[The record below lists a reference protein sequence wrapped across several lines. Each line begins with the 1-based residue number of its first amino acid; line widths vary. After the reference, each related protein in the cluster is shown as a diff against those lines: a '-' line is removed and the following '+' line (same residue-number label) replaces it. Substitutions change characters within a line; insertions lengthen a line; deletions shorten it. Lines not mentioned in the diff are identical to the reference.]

1 MSDIEPSKLSL
12 LRDLP
17 RKNLTPEQQLEAI
30 RKVQAQ
36 AEQRVKLGMQL
47 FKAAEA
53 RMSSQQDMVDK
64 FRAEQNALRDQV
76 QQDVA
81 KTLQDYDQWVGRI
94 DESFT
99 HAIQR
104 LEERLDGLDKSVA
117 ESDQRVEKMLER
129 AEGMLEQTR
138 YLLEKAKRT
147 PRDASSAAAAAGT
160 AATTAAGP
168 AVAQH
173 AEPSQPNQ
181 QPDPAPASS
190 TTGSEAAE
198 ASPTVHA
205 EPSASLP
212 PVQGDAGNPPMEAAP
227 SETEQE
233 KVYSRLLDQLR
244 RCAEE
249 GPSSEAA

>member
-1 MSDIEPSKLSL
+1 MGFAVSDVEPSKLSL

-17 RKNLTPEQQLEAI
+17 RKHLSPEQQLEAVK
-30 RKVQAQ
+30 KVQAQ

-53 RMSSQQDMVDK
+53 RLASQQEMVDK
-64 FRAEQNALRDQV
+64 FRAEQNTLRDQI

-104 LEERLDGLDKSVA
+104 LEERLDGLEKSVA
-117 ESDQRVEKMLER
+117 ESDQRVRKMLER
-129 AEGMLEQTR
+129 AEGMIEQTR
-138 YLLEKAKRT
+138 YLLENERGTPHPPHQAMASAAPSEPTPTPQPPQRKA
-147 PRDASSAAAAAGT
+147 PQAVPPGDASR
-160 AATTAAGP
+160 
-168 AVAQH
+168 
-173 AEPSQPNQ
+173 
-181 QPDPAPASS
+181 
-190 TTGSEAAE
+190 
-198 ASPTVHA
+198 VHA
-205 EPSASLP
+205 EPSAPLP
-212 PVQGDAGNPPMEAAP
+212 PTGGETEPAAPP

-244 RCAEE
+244 RYADE
-249 GPSSEAA
+249 GPTSEAA

>member
-1 MSDIEPSKLSL
+1 MSEIEPSKLSL

-53 RMSSQQDMVDK
+53 RMASQQDMVDK

-138 YLLEKAKRT
+138 YLLKKAKRT
-147 PRDASSAAAAAGT
+147 PAEASPTAAA
-160 AATTAAGP
+160 
-168 AVAQH
+168 
-173 AEPSQPNQ
+173 PSVFTQ
-181 QPDPAPASS
+181 QAPPPPASS
-190 TTGSEAAE
+190 PESSE

-205 EPSASLP
+205 EPSATLP
-212 PVQGDAGNPPMEAAP
+212 PVQGDADSPSMEAAP

-244 RCAEE
+244 R
-249 GPSSEAA
+249 

>member
-1 MSDIEPSKLSL
+1 MSDVEPSKLSL

-53 RMSSQQDMVDK
+53 RMTSQQEMVDK

-104 LEERLDGLDKSVA
+104 LEERLAGLETSVA
-117 ESDQRVEKMLER
+117 ESDERVEKMLER
-129 AEGMLEQTR
+129 AEGMMEQTR

-147 PRDASSAAAAAGT
+147 PAETAPAAAAPSVFAQQVPQPPSPPASSA
-160 AATTAAGP
+160 
-168 AVAQH
+168 
-173 AEPSQPNQ
+173 EP
-181 QPDPAPASS
+181 
-190 TTGSEAAE
+190 EE

-205 EPSASLP
+205 EPSAPLP
-212 PVQGDAGNPPMEAAP
+212 PIQDDTEQTDAAGP